1 MSSGIEEA
9 TATPWVPARPGGV
22 GALTSW
28 TAPDGGPR
36 LASSGSDGTIQVWD
50 PERVAVV
57 QDHFQPSCGR
67 GTRTPARRSA
77 RRSSRTPDGSR
88 T

>member
-9 TATPWVPARPGGV
+9 TTTPWVPARPGGV

-28 TAPDGGPR
+28 TAPDGSPR

-50 PERVAVV
+50 PEQGVAIGAPLEG
-57 QDHFQPSCGR
+57 PSAGVW
-67 GTRTPARRSA
+67 TPS
-77 RRSSRTPDGSR
+77 
-88 T
+88 